1 MARAPCPSQPSDAS
15 PLACAGPVSFLP
27 SQVGVGLPYLSVD
40 TVAQAPSRRS
50 LDPVDF
56 LQMSLASERRVSPTA
71 PAGSQRPYQLLMRPC
86 LGSQTGSFLQPRSPS
101 PLWSQKKVISLRED
115 FLGALP
121 IFHTK
126 SPGRIFHGRHLQIGA
141 AARIRRQRGGGPLK
155 GANGCSN

>member
-1 MARAPCPSQPSDAS
+1 MDVPADHQILVPTPVKGPPGFLLSRAGGGPPCFMADA
-15 PLACAGPVSFLP
+15 
-27 SQVGVGLPYLSVD
+27 VGLP
-40 TVAQAPSRRS
+40 S
-50 LDPVDF
+50 LLHGGHWTLCIL

-71 PAGSQRPYQLLMRPC
+71 PACSQRPYQLLMRPC

-126 SPGRIFHGRHLQIGA
+126 SPGYIFHGRHLQIG
-141 AARIRRQRGGGPLK
+141 
-155 GANGCSN
+155 